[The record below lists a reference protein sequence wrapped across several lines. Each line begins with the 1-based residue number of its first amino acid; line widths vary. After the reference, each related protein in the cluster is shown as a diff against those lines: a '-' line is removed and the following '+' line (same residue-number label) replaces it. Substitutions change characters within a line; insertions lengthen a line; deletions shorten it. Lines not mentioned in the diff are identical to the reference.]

1 VTRVLVRVEG
11 RFPDL
16 LRVTIPDWRA
26 EVPIYVL
33 RRSLPPDVDAR
44 LLRGGYLFVD
54 ADLGAWTAD
63 ELVASLRDW
72 EWSPK

>member
-1 VTRVLVRVEG
+1 
-11 RFPDL
+11 
-16 LRVTIPDWRA
+16 
-26 EVPIYVL
+26 VPVCVL

-54 ADLGAWTAD
+54 ADLGAETGKD
-63 ELVASLRDW
+63 LVASLHDW